1 MTNTLRLDRV
11 LDLKAAQPL
20 KAALAEHRGASVRLD
35 ASDVERLGGLCLQV
49 LIAAR
54 RAWSEEGHDLTIEPA
69 PQPSP
74 PQRLCSVLNPILA
87 SRPTKTESSGDQGP
101 HSG

>member
-49 LIAAR
+49 LVAAR
-54 RAWSEEGHDLTIEPA
+54 RAWSEEGHDLTIEP
-69 PQPSP
+69 
-74 PQRLCSVLNPILA
+74 CSSAFSAATALFAAQSHLGLQADKDGVFA
-87 SRPTKTESSGDQGP
+87 
-101 HSG
+101 